1 VAEDNMTK
9 MVLYKALWFVHS
21 ELQMA
26 TLWMFRD
33 FLFQKNGALF
43 I

>member
-1 VAEDNMTK
+1 MNYGVAEDNMTK

-26 TLWMFRD
+26 TL
-33 FLFQKNGALF
+33 
-43 I
+43 